1 MTESVDPPQRAEPYA
16 RCQAEEPARPVYKP
30 TDDFLEFKRSVRLAA
45 IDVMI
50 LAFAT
55 RRHAQ
60 WLHRI
65 GVCPPDIADLIAK
78 DLDAIRSIL
87 PTSPESPDVGA
98 RGIAAPAGE
107 RRTPAPANATRRN
120 VGRRANAEMSLFNAD
135 LQESGT
141 MAAERSHEQTS

>member
-1 MTESVDPPQRAEPYA
+1 MTETTNRHQQVEPYA
-16 RCQAEEPARPVYKP
+16 RCQADEPDMPVYKP
-30 TDDFLEFKRSVRLAA
+30 DDDFLEFKRSVRLAA

-50 LAFAT
+50 LAFAA

-78 DLDAIRSIL
+78 DLDAIRSIV
-87 PTSPESPDVGA
+87 PASPESPDVGA

-120 VGRRANAEMSLFNAD
+120 VGRRANADMSLFDVD